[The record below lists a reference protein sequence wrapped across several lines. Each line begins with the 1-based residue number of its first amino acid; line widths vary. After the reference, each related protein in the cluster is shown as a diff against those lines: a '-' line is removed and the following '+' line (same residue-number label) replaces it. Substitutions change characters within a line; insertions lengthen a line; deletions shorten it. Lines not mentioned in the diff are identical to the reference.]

1 MAMSFETMTI
11 CATALIVGWCGFR
24 GFVRFCACGAEFT
37 AKGFRE
43 KNVCFNA
50 MLSTRLYCFCGVC
63 YRGSVAVGLLPWV
76 CYAERAVVF
85 EKFFSATEKKDD
97 GAGTGSVVF

>member
-43 KNVCFNA
+43 KMYA
-50 MLSTRLYCFCGVC
+50 STQCCHRGYVVSA
-63 YRGSVAVGLLPWV
+63 GSVAVGLLS
-76 CYAERAVVF
+76 RAVGGF
-85 EKFFSATEKKDD
+85 
-97 GAGTGSVVF
+97 